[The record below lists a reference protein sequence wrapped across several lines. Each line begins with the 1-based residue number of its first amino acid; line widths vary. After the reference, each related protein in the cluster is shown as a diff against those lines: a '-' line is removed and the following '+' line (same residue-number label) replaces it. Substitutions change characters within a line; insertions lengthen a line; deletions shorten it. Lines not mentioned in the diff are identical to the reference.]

1 MGVWGCNTPKTTP
14 FPSKNLHTSA
24 TPANRP
30 GMDYISTR
38 GSAPALDFAG
48 ATLAGLASD
57 GGLYVPRAWP
67 RFSQAEIA
75 AMAGLPYAELAQRI
89 MQPFVGDSVAPERL
103 LELTRAA
110 YGRFAHA
117 AVTPLK
123 QFDEQHWLLE
133 LFHGPTLAF
142 KDVAL
147 QLLGLFFEEFL
158 AGGSQNLTIVGATS
172 GDTGSAAIDAVAG
185 RAKVDIFMLHPKGR
199 VSDVQRRQ
207 MTTVM
212 AQNVHNIAVEGAS
225 FDDAQAMVKRMFN
238 DPAMT
243 GRFHIGAVNSI
254 NWARLMAQ
262 VVYYF
267 AAALQLG
274 APHRKVAFSVP
285 TGNFGDVFAGY
296 VAAQMGL
303 PIERL
308 IVATNVNDILHRA
321 LSSGDYSQGTVTPTA
336 APSMDIQVSSNFE
349 RLLFD
354 LNGRDGVALA
364 AQMAGF
370 EATKAMTLTNA
381 QREGATALFTSER
394 ADADDMARAIRWAWD
409 AAGDLIDPHTAIGL
423 HAARKVAAK
432 GLIDKAV
439 PIVTLATAHPAKFP
453 DAVERATGQ
462 RPELP
467 KRVGDLFERE
477 ERCVDLPGD
486 YAAVA
491 DYITAHATARD

>member
-1 MGVWGCNTPKTTP
+1 ME
-14 FPSKNLHTSA
+14 
-24 TPANRP
+24 
-30 GMDYISTR
+30 YISTR

-57 GGLYVPRAWP
+57 GGLYVPREWP
-67 RFSQAEIA
+67 RFTEAEIA
-75 AMAGLPYAELAQRI
+75 AMAGLPYAELAARV
-89 MQPFVGDSVAPERL
+89 MQPFVGASLSPEQL
-103 LELTRAA
+103 LEMTRAA
-110 YGRFAHA
+110 YGRFSHA

-123 QFDEQHWLLE
+123 QLDQQHWLLE

-147 QLLGLFFEEFL
+147 QLLGLLFEEFL
-158 AGGSQNLTIVGATS
+158 ARGGDPLTIVGATS

-185 RAKVDIFMLHPKGR
+185 RARIEIFMLHPKGR

-207 MTTVM
+207 MTTVL
-212 AQNVHNIAVEGAS
+212 APNVHNIAIEGN
-225 FDDAQAMVKRMFN
+225 FDDAQAHVKRMFN

-243 GRFHIGAVNSI
+243 NRFHIGAVNSI

-274 APHRKVAFSVP
+274 APSRKVAFAVP

-303 PIERL
+303 PIKQL

-321 LSSGDYSQGTVTPTA
+321 LTTGDYSAGTVTPTA

-354 LNGRDGVALA
+354 LGGCNGVALA
-364 AQMAGF
+364 EQMAGF
-370 EATKAMTLTNA
+370 EATKSMQLTNL
-381 QREGATALFTSER
+381 QREGAAALFSSVR
-394 ADADDMARAIRWAWD
+394 AEADDMSHALRWAWEQC
-409 AAGDLIDPHTAIGL
+409 GELLDPHTAIGL
-423 HAARKVAAK
+423 HAARSAGIAPEIPV
-432 GLIDKAV
+432 
-439 PIVTLATAHPAKFP
+439 VTLATAHPSKFR
-453 DAVERATGQ
+453 DAVERATGH
-462 RPELP
+462 RPQTP
-467 KRVGDLFERE
+467 ARIGDLFERE
-477 ERCVDLPGD
+477 ERLAELPGD
-486 YAAVA
+486 YAAIA
-491 DYITAHATARD
+491 EYIAAHAVPRG

>member
-1 MGVWGCNTPKTTP
+1 
-14 FPSKNLHTSA
+14 
-24 TPANRP
+24 
-30 GMDYISTR
+30 MDFISTR

-57 GGLYVPRAWP
+57 GGLYVPRTWP
-67 RFSQAEIA
+67 RFTVDEIA
-75 AMAGLPYAELAQRI
+75 AMAGLPYAELAARV
-89 MQPFVGDSVAPERL
+89 MQPFVGDSLSPERL
-103 LELTRAA
+103 RELTAQA
-110 YGRFAHA
+110 YGRFAHK

-123 QFDEQHWLLE
+123 QLDEQHWLLE

-147 QLLGLFFEEFL
+147 QLLGLLFEEFL
-158 AGGSQNLTIVGATS
+158 ARGGDPLTIVGATS

-185 RAKVDIFMLHPKGR
+185 RARVEIFMLHPKGR
-199 VSDVQRRQ
+199 VSEVQRRQ
-207 MTTVM
+207 MTTVL
-212 AQNVHNIAVEGAS
+212 APNVHNIAIEGT

-238 DPAMT
+238 DRAMT
-243 GRFHIGAVNSI
+243 DRFAIGAVNSI

-274 APHRKVAFSVP
+274 GPQRKVAFAVP

-321 LSSGDYSQGTVTPTA
+321 LTTGDYSAGTVTPTA

-354 LNGRDGVALA
+354 LGGRDGAALA

-370 EATKAMTLTNA
+370 EATRAMQLTNA
-381 QREGATALFTSER
+381 QREGAAALFTSAR
-394 ADADDMARAIRWAWD
+394 ADATDMARALRWGWEQC
-409 AAGDLIDPHTAIGL
+409 GELLDPHTAIGL
-423 HAARKVAAK
+423 HAAQHT
-432 GLIDKAV
+432 GIDPAIPV
-439 PIVTLATAHPAKFP
+439 VTLATAHPAKFG
-453 DAVERATGQ
+453 DAVERATGH
-462 RPELP
+462 RPTLP
-467 KRVGDLFERE
+467 ARVGDLFERE
-477 ERCVDLPGD
+477 ERLADLPGD

-491 DYITAHATARD
+491 DFVATHAVPRG

>member
-1 MGVWGCNTPKTTP
+1 
-14 FPSKNLHTSA
+14 
-24 TPANRP
+24 
-30 GMDYISTR
+30 MDYISTR

-48 ATLAGLASD
+48 ATLAGLAND
-57 GGLYVPRAWP
+57 GGLYLPREWP

-75 AMAGLPYAELAQRI
+75 AMAGLPYAELAARI
-89 MQPFVGDSVAPERL
+89 MQPFVEGSLTAERL

-110 YGRFAHA
+110 YGRFAHK

-123 QFDEQHWLLE
+123 QLDEQQWLLE

-147 QLLGLFFEEFL
+147 QLLGLLFEEFL
-158 AGGSQNLTIVGATS
+158 GRGSENLTIVGATS

-185 RAKVDIFMLHPKGR
+185 SAKVDIFMLHPKGR

-207 MTTVM
+207 MTTVL
-212 AQNVHNIAVEGAS
+212 APNVHNIAIEGAT

-238 DPAMT
+238 DSAMT
-243 GRFHIGAVNSI
+243 SRFNIGAVNSI

-267 AAALQLG
+267 ASALQLG
-274 APHRKVAFSVP
+274 APHRPVAFSVP

-303 PIERL
+303 PIAQL

-321 LSSGDYSQGTVTPTA
+321 LSTGDYSQGTVTPTA

-354 LNGRDGVALA
+354 LGGRDGKALA
-364 AQMAGF
+364 AQMGTF
-370 EATKAMTLTNA
+370 EASKAMQMSNT
-381 QREGATALFTSER
+381 QRDGAARLFSSAR
-394 ADADDMARAIRWAWD
+394 ADADEMAQAIRWAWVNC
-409 AAGDLIDPHTAIGL
+409 GELIDPHTACGL
-423 HAARKVAAK
+423 HAARVSN
-432 GLIDKAV
+432 LSRDV
-439 PIVTLATAHPAKFP
+439 PVVTLATAHPAKFR

-462 RPELP
+462 RPPLP
-467 KRVGDLFERE
+467 SRVGDLFERE

-486 YAAVA
+486 FAAIA
-491 DYITAHATARD
+491 DYVSAHATPKG

>member
-1 MGVWGCNTPKTTP
+1 
-14 FPSKNLHTSA
+14 
-24 TPANRP
+24 
-30 GMDYISTR
+30 MDYISTR
-38 GSAPALDFAG
+38 GRAEALDFMG

-57 GGLYVPRAWP
+57 GGLYVPRVWP
-67 RFSQAEIA
+67 EFSKAEIA

-89 MQPFVGDSVAPERL
+89 MQPFVGDCLTPERL
-103 LELTRAA
+103 LELTTAA
-110 YGRFAHA
+110 YGRFAHK

-123 QFDEQHWLLE
+123 QFDEQQWLLE

-158 AGGSQNLTIVGATS
+158 GRTNQNLTIVGATS

-207 MTTVM
+207 MTTVL
-212 AQNVHNIAVEGAS
+212 APNVYNIAITGS

-238 DPAMT
+238 DKAVT
-243 GRFHIGAVNSI
+243 DTFNIGAVNSI

-274 APHRKVAFSVP
+274 APERKVAFSVP

-296 VAAQMGL
+296 VAAKMGL
-303 PIERL
+303 PIEKL

-321 LSSGDYSQGTVTPTA
+321 LSNGDYSAGTVTPTA

-354 LNGRDGVALA
+354 VGGRDGIALA
-364 AQMAGF
+364 EQMAGF
-370 EATKAMTLTNA
+370 EKTKAMQLTNA
-381 QREGATALFTSER
+381 QREGAAGLFTSTSV
-394 ADADDMARAIRWAWD
+394 DPNQMAEAIRWGWE
-409 AAGDLIDPHTAIGL
+409 AAGELIDPHTAIGL
-423 HAARKVAAK
+423 YAARGA
-432 GLIDKAV
+432 GIDPSIPV
-439 PIVTLATAHPAKFP
+439 VTLATAHPAKFP
-453 DAVERATGQ
+453 DAVERATGH
-462 RPELP
+462 RPSLP
-467 KRVGDLFERE
+467 ARVGDLFERA
-477 ERCVDLPGD
+477 ERLDDLPGD
-486 YAAVA
+486 YDAVA
-491 DYITAHATARD
+491 AYVAERATPKA

>member
-1 MGVWGCNTPKTTP
+1 MEYV
-14 FPSKNLHTSA
+14 
-24 TPANRP
+24 
-30 GMDYISTR
+30 STR
-38 GSAPALDFAG
+38 GSAPALDFEG

-57 GGLYVPRAWP
+57 GGLYVPREWP
-67 RFSQAEIA
+67 RFTEAEIA
-75 AMAGLPYAELAQRI
+75 AMTGLPYADLAARI
-89 MQPFVGDSVAPERL
+89 MQPFVGDSLSPARL
-103 LELTRAA
+103 RELTSQA
-110 YGRFAHA
+110 YGTFAHK
-117 AVTPLK
+117 AVTPLR
-123 QFDEQHWLLE
+123 QLDQQQWLLE

-147 QLLGLFFEEFL
+147 QLLGLLFEEFL
-158 AGGSQNLTIVGATS
+158 SRGGDPLTIVGATS

-185 RAKVDIFMLHPKGR
+185 RARVNIFMIHPEGR

-207 MTTVM
+207 MTTVL
-212 AQNVHNIAVEGAS
+212 APNVHNIAIEGT
-225 FDDAQAMVKRMFN
+225 FDDAQAMVKRMFG

-243 GRFHIGAVNSI
+243 GRFAIGAVNSI

-274 APHRKVAFSVP
+274 APRRKIAFAVP

-321 LSSGDYSQGTVTPTA
+321 LSSGDYSAGTVTPTA

-354 LNGRDGVALA
+354 VGGRDGAALA

-370 EATKAMTLTNA
+370 EATSAMQLTNA
-381 QREGATALFTSER
+381 QREGAAQLFTSAR
-394 ADADDMARAIRWAWD
+394 ADADDMAQAIRWAHD
-409 AAGDLIDPHTAIGL
+409 ASGELLDPHTAIGL
-423 HAARKVAAK
+423 HAARAA
-432 GLIDKAV
+432 GIDPAIPV
-439 PIVTLATAHPAKFP
+439 VTLATAHPAKFR
-453 DAVERATGQ
+453 DAVERATGL

-467 KRVGDLFERE
+467 GRLGDLFERE
-477 ERCVDLPGD
+477 ERLTALPGD
-486 YAAVA
+486 YDSLAAYVA
-491 DYITAHATARD
+491 AHAVPRG

>member
-1 MGVWGCNTPKTTP
+1 ME
-14 FPSKNLHTSA
+14 
-24 TPANRP
+24 
-30 GMDYISTR
+30 YISTR
-38 GSAPALDFAG
+38 GSAPALDFEG
-48 ATLAGLASD
+48 ATLAGLAGD
-57 GGLYVPRAWP
+57 GGLYVPREWP
-67 RFSQAEIA
+67 RFSPEEIA
-75 AMAGLPYAELAQRI
+75 ALAGLPYAELAQRI
-89 MQPFVGDSVAPERL
+89 MQPFVGDSLTPQRL

-110 YGRFAHA
+110 YGRFAHK

-123 QFDEQHWLLE
+123 QLDEQHWLLE

-158 AGGSQNLTIVGATS
+158 ARTGQNLTIVGATS

-185 RAKVDIFMLHPKGR
+185 RDRVDIFMLHPRGR

-207 MTTVM
+207 MTTVL
-212 AQNVHNIAVEGAS
+212 APNVHNIAIDGS

-238 DPAMT
+238 DPDMNT
-243 GRFHIGAVNSI
+243 RYNLGAVNSI

-296 VAAQMGL
+296 VASQMGL

-321 LSSGDYSQGTVTPTA
+321 LSTGDYSQGTVTATA

-354 LNGRDGVALA
+354 LNGRDGPALA

-370 EATKAMTLTNA
+370 ESTKAMQLTNA
-381 QREGATALFTSER
+381 QREGAAALFSSAR
-394 ADADDMARAIRWAWD
+394 ADASDMSRAIRWGWD
-409 AAGDLIDPHTAIGL
+409 AAQELLDPHTAIGL
-423 HAARKVAAK
+423 HAARAS
-432 GLIDKAV
+432 GIDKAIPV
-439 PIVTLATAHPAKFP
+439 VTLATAHPAKFR

-462 RPELP
+462 RPPLP
-467 KRVGDLFERE
+467 TRVGDLYDRE
-477 ERCVDLPGD
+477 ERCDDLPGTYD
-486 YAAVA
+486 AVA
-491 DYITAHATARD
+491 DYIASRATPRG